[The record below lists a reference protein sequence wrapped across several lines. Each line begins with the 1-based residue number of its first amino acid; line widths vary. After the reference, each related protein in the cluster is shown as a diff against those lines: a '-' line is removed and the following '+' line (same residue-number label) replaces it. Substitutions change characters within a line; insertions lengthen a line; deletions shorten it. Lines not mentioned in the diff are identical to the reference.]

1 MSNEEMRWNL
11 SHLVRDT
18 DPNKIQKE
26 LASAIEDAKKMR
38 EKYSGKIEGFGAK
51 ELLGFLQ
58 EADELM
64 LKYEGPFMYCF
75 LLYTADSTD
84 SVAKQL
90 NESAQMTQMKFRQ
103 TLAFAE
109 LEVGKLLS
117 KKPEIVN
124 DPLLAEYRHYLERIV
139 RKIPHMLPEREEQLI
154 ITKDRNGIDAWSQLQ
169 GDWLST
175 RTFEIEIDGE
185 KKVMPYGEIIG
196 LYQHPDREIR
206 RKANQIVYSGLGKD
220 EIIWASAIR
229 SICSDHLQMCE
240 WRKYE
245 SPMESSLIANDVD
258 QETIDSL
265 MKTIENNVDLY
276 RDYLKL
282 KAKLMGLE
290 KLGNWDIVA
299 PLPHAPATKYTWSD
313 ARNEV
318 VSSYKGFDE
327 QIGEWVNEMFD
338 ERHIDGEVRNGKRS
352 GAFCVSWLA
361 GKSAY
366 ILLSFNGKL
375 GDIYTLAHENG
386 HAVHDYLM
394 SRAQK
399 PSNTEVGA
407 CIAECGSIF
416 GELLLTDRLLAK
428 AKTKEEKQAVL
439 ATVLDE
445 FGMAAFQVSA
455 RVFFEQSM
463 YDTIKEG
470 GFLDGETVAKLW
482 VAGRDRIYGDAVEWL
497 PEMKWEWTMKP
508 HYYMPRFRF
517 YNYPYVFA
525 QLFVFSLYR
534 LYKEQGKDFVPKLKK
549 LLSSGSSKAPRE
561 LAKELG
567 FDIATEE
574 FWQKG
579 MDQAHDFVQML
590 KETME

>member
-1 MSNEEMRWNL
+1 MTIEEMRWDL
-11 SHLVRDT
+11 SHLVKDT
-18 DPNKIQKE
+18 SPDAIKKE
-26 LASAIEDAKKMR
+26 LEAAVEDAQKFR
-38 EKYSGKIEGFGAK
+38 DKYYGKIEGFGPK
-51 ELLGFLQ
+51 ELI
-58 EADELM
+58 ELLEENDKFQ
-64 LKYEGPFMYCF
+64 LKYEGPFMYCG
-75 LLYTADSTD
+75 LMYAADSTD
-84 SVAKQL
+84 NVAKQL
-90 NESAQMTQMKFRQ
+90 FDSSQMAGMRFRQ
-103 TLAFAE
+103 ILAFME
-109 LEVGKLLS
+109 LELGKLLA
-117 KKPEIVN
+117 KKPELVN
-124 DPLLAEYRHYLERIV
+124 DPALAEYKHYLERIV
-139 RKIPHMLPEREEQLI
+139 RRIPHMLSEKEEQLI
-154 ITKDRNGIDAWSQLQ
+154 ITKDKNGIDAWSRLQ

-206 RKANQIVYSGLGKD
+206 RKANQIVYAGLGKD
-220 EIIWASAIR
+220 ELIWASAVR

-245 SPMESSLIANDVD
+245 SPMEPSLIANDVD
-258 QETIDSL
+258 QATIDSL
-265 MKTIENNVDLY
+265 MRTIENNVDLY
-276 RDYLKL
+276 RDYLRL
-282 KAKLMGLE
+282 KAKLMGLN

-299 PLPHAPATKYTWSD
+299 PLPNAPEIKYSWDD

-318 VSSYKGFDE
+318 ISSYRGFDE
-327 QIGEWVNEMFD
+327 QIGDWVNEMF
-338 ERHIDGEVRNGKRS
+338 EKRHIDGEVRNGKRS
-352 GAFCVSWLA
+352 GAFCASWLD

-416 GELLLTDRLLAK
+416 GELLMTDRLLAK

-482 VAGRDRIYGDAVEWL
+482 VAGRDKIYGDAVEWL
-497 PEMKWEWTMKP
+497 PEMKWEWTMKV
-508 HYYMPRFRF
+508 HYYIPRFRF

-534 LYKEQGKDFVPKLKK
+534 LYKEQGKDFVPKLKA
-549 LLSSGSSKAPRE
+549 LLSAGSSKAPRE
-561 LAKELG
+561 LGKELG

-579 MDQAHDFVQML
+579 
-590 KETME
+590 